1 MTIMSVITLLQSV
14 KPHQYDDAT
23 VVRWISDVEGLLYK
37 EIVCGHEMP
46 VDEEGNLVEI
56 SHGPYNPETDMDT
69 VLMVPEPYS
78 DVYVKY
84 LAAQIDYHNAEF
96 ARYNNSMVMYNM
108 ALSAFADWYNRNHMP
123 LQNNYISI

>member
-1 MTIMSVITLLQSV
+1 MTIMGVITLLQSV
-14 KPHQYDDAT
+14 KPHQYSEDT
-23 VVRWISDVEGLLYK
+23 VIHWISDLEGLLYR

-46 VDEEGNLVEI
+46 VDEVGYAVEI
-56 SHGPYNPETDMDT
+56 PHGPYDPEQDMDT

-108 ALSAFADWYNRNHMP
+108 ALSALADWHNRNHMP

>member
-56 SHGPYNPETDMDT
+56 THGPYNPETDMDT

-84 LAAQIDYHNAEF
+84 LAAQIDYHNAEY

>member
-1 MTIMSVITLLQSV
+1 
-14 KPHQYDDAT
+14 
-23 VVRWISDVEGLLYK
+23 
-37 EIVCGHEMP
+37 MP
-46 VDEEGNLVEI
+46 VDEDGYTVEI
-56 SHGPYNPETDMDT
+56 PHGPYDPEQDMDT

-108 ALSAFADWYNRNHMP
+108 ALTAFADWYNRTHMP
-123 LQNNYISI
+123 LQNNYISV